1 MLGTVYFLKIAK
13 INSQREKPICN
24 RKISSRKTQKT
35 PIHKNTLP
43 QKFRGDGISDV
54 CKREFTKKKTM
65 RDVKPAKS
73 KCDIV
78 PNQQMFVD
86 ELKFNSRYIQCSP

>member
-43 QKFRGDGISDV
+43 QKFRA
-54 CKREFTKKKTM
+54 T
-65 RDVKPAKS
+65 
-73 KCDIV
+73 
-78 PNQQMFVD
+78 
-86 ELKFNSRYIQCSP
+86 RYFRCL